1 MERLTLHPV
10 RETIGLQ
17 MCVKW
22 ELGHSRNVT
31 ILTYSLLHISFEA
44 RWSQYCIRMGM
55 VRAWPGHGKSMAGMC
70 QGHVVTLLLYCH
82 DMAIAWITVLL

>member
-82 DMAIAWITVLL
+82 DMASAWISVLP